1 MLRSCLDIEK
11 LKTRS
16 HRRQMLQVKMQKNSN
31 PPPFPCFCCQNLPLI
46 VGVLVMY
53 RVWLGRDSLYKCR
66 EKILISYSYVS
77 GLMALLAKKQ
87 TYARIM
93 LETFKLRNDLS
104 FKVANC
110 CININMLQYRLTN
123 FRTMEHIRVSF

>member
-1 MLRSCLDIEK
+1 
-11 LKTRS
+11 
-16 HRRQMLQVKMQKNSN
+16 
-31 PPPFPCFCCQNLPLI
+31 
-46 VGVLVMY
+46 MY

-66 EKILISYSYVS
+66 EKIRISYSCVWLD
-77 GLMALLAKKQ
+77 GTACKKKQ

-93 LETFKLRNDLS
+93 LETLKLRNDLS